1 MSIQN
6 FDERRDILIF
16 ESTKEAIDFSVEHFI
31 EKANFAILDHGF
43 FSVALSGGSTP
54 KAIFKKL
61 CEKENS
67 KRIDFTKVI
76 LFWSDERNVPLDD
89 AESNYKTAMDAGFKK
104 LNIPE
109 DHIFPMRKTGDLEF
123 DAKTYD
129 GLIAT
134 ILPSGQFDLVMLG
147 MGDDG
152 HTASL
157 FPGTKGLE
165 IKNRSAIVNFIPEK
179 KSYRLSLTFECINRA
194 KEILIYV
201 LGGSKAE
208 MVTKVFQNPYNQEL
222 LPVQAVGTKDNKALW
237 ILDKDAASLMVKK

>member
-1 MSIQN
+1 MSIQS

-16 ESTKEAIDFSVEHFI
+16 DTTEEAIEFSVEHFI
-31 EKANFAILDHGF
+31 QKANLAILNHGF

-61 CEKENS
+61 CEKENATKIDYS
-67 KRIDFTKVI
+67 KIL
-76 LFWSDERNVPLDD
+76 LFWSDERDVPLDD
-89 AESNYKTAMDAGFKK
+89 AESNYKTAMDAGFKT

-123 DAKTYD
+123 DAKTYE

-134 ILPSGQFDLVMLG
+134 ILPSKQFDLVMLG

-157 FPGTKGLE
+157 FPDTAGLDIE
-165 IKNRSAIVNFIPEK
+165 DRPVIVNFVPEK
-179 KSYRLSLTFECINRA
+179 KSYRLSLTFSCINHA

-201 LGGSKAE
+201 LGKSKAD
-208 MVTKVFQNPYNQEL
+208 MVAKVFHEPFNKSK
-222 LPVQAVGTKDNKALW
+222 LPIQAVGTKKTKSLW
-237 ILDKDAASLMVKK
+237 LLDKDAASLLF